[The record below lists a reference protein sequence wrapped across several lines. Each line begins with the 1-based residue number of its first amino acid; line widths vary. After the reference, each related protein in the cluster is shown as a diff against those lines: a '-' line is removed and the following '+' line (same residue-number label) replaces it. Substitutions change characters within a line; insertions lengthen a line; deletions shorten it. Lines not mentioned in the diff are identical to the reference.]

1 MELSMITRVYRYS
14 RRYCCLNAHYYY
26 TAIIVAAFALTG
38 CATPILSSL
47 EASSNA
53 FYQSRSVQYY
63 ALPKGIVDF
72 ELHKTKNGYF
82 MATSVRYEPDPQHL
96 YYVNYHNNISTT
108 DKVVVQTDAKGLLV
122 SVQGKSK
129 DELPMLIAKFGELAQ
144 EVAKLSALRGDD
156 TTRLLQ
162 VVLDPTNKASLAALN
177 ERLKAENADL
187 KLEVLEPSQIAGM
200 QCPQEVCNGGIKFRP
215 ALPYVFTLKLSN
227 NIHDQAIITLPNEA
241 PILAVDVKRA
251 AFVEKDTQ
259 LTFESGMLT
268 KVDISKPSEAL
279 GFIQIPIDIVKAI
292 VGIPSALLDF
302 KINVTQKE
310 TSLLEQQAAII
321 KAQQALIEAKKPP
334 ATSE

>member
-1 MELSMITRVYRYS
+1 MTTLVYRYS
-14 RRYCCLNAHYYY
+14 RRFCCLNAHYCY
-26 TAIIVAAFALTG
+26 TAIIIAAFAMAG

-47 EASSNA
+47 AATSGVD
-53 FYQSRSVQYY
+53 YQSKSMQYY
-63 ALPKGIVDF
+63 ALPKGFVDF
-72 ELHKTKNGYF
+72 ELHQTSGNSYF

-108 DKVVVQTDAKGLLV
+108 DKVVAQTDVKGLLV

-129 DELPMLIAKFGELAQ
+129 DEVPTIIAKLGELAQ
-144 EVAKLSALRGDD
+144 EVAKLSALRGDS
-156 TTRLLQ
+156 TTLKMQ
-162 VVLDPTNKASLAALN
+162 VVLDPTNTASRDALN
-177 ERLKAENADL
+177 KRLNAVAPDL
-187 KLEVLEPSQIAGM
+187 RLEVSEPSNIAGTE
-200 QCPQEVCNGGIKFRP
+200 CPQEVCNGGIKFRP
-215 ALPYVFTLKLSN
+215 ALPYVLTLKLSDD
-227 NIHDQAIITLPNEA
+227 IHDQAIITLPNKA

-268 KVDISKPSEAL
+268 KVDINKPSEAL
-279 GFIQIPIDIVKAI
+279 GFIQIPIDIAKAI

-310 TSLLEQQAAII
+310 TSLLQQQAAII
-321 KAQQALIEAKKPP
+321 EAQQALIAAKTPP